1 MNFSNIVK
9 AAKDQSKVEGLTHRF
24 YTSPAGFSPI
34 FVSSAIENLTKK
46 NDLVLDP
53 FMGGGTTIVE
63 AIKHGRSAVGIDLNP
78 IATFVSNVK
87 TTRLLKSHYQLI
99 ESWRNQNIDNLHCK
113 LKNDKFSKEALSLIN
128 YVGLGRKEIANLKKI
143 IKCTSLYLKR
153 LKKVENKR
161 CNDFLRLA
169 LLKLCTSLHN
179 RRPIDSY
186 DFFKSRIKI
195 I

>member
-9 AAKDQSKVEGLTHRF
+9 ASDQSKVEGLTHRF
-24 YTSPAGFSPI
+24 YTYPHRFSPI

-53 FMGGGTTIVE
+53 FMGGGTTIVPPM
-63 AIKHGRSAVGIDLNP
+63 GRSAVGIDLNP

-153 LKKVENKR
+153 LKK
-161 CNDFLRLA
+161 L
-169 LLKLCTSLHN
+169 
-179 RRPIDSY
+179 
-186 DFFKSRIKI
+186 RIKDVMI
-195 I
+195 FCV